1 MDKTKTKKLDSEK
14 ILLKFLKQTKEGEYA
29 EIEESSMPYTRFP
42 EQREEIFCEE
52 EYYYNMR

>member
-1 MDKTKTKKLDSEK
+1 MDKSTKPDGEK
-14 ILLKFLKQTKEGEYA
+14 VLLKFLKRTQEGEYA

-42 EQREEIFCEE
+42 EQREEVFCEE